1 MARAI
6 EPGFYDCTLVLWD
19 WGRLGGQ
26 KKNKSAKAEIVV
38 QEITVWQHSPDFYG
52 IMAAHLKKSVVTV
65 VDKERHSSS
74 YDYLNT
80 DGVKLD

>member
-1 MARAI
+1 MIIIWLRS
-6 EPGFYDCTLVLWD
+6 YL
-19 WGRLGGQ
+19 GRYIFRLGPVGQLGGQ

-65 VDKERHSSS
+65 VDK
-74 YDYLNT
+74 
-80 DGVKLD
+80 